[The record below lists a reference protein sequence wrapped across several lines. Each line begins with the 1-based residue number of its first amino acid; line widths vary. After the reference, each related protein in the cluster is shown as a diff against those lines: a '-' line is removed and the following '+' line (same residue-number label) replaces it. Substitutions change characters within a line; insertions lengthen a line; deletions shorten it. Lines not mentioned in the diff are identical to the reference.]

1 MIRGFPVLA
10 AAVLALSFAGT
21 TAAQAPTW
29 PVKPVRLIVA
39 YPPGGS
45 TDVAARLVAEPL
57 SKALGVPV
65 FVENKPG
72 AGGTIG
78 ALFSAKSDPDGYTL
92 HFGSAAET
100 SIARVTMKAVPF
112 ETLRDFQ
119 PVSLVGRVPFLL
131 VTHAALPP
139 NNLREL
145 IDWIRANPGKVN
157 YSSFGNNTTN
167 HLVGEAFKV
176 AAGVEAAHI
185 PYKGSAPSV
194 ADLIGGQVQYTF
206 DTITAVL
213 PQVKGGRLKAIAVAT
228 AQRSALVPDVPTLSE
243 SGLPGFTGGT
253 WFGVLAPVG
262 TPAAVVDRLSRE
274 LAAILRSEAMKK
286 EFESRGIEP
295 VGDTPQE
302 FGRYIA
308 SESERWTALA
318 AKIGLR
324 PE

>member
-1 MIRGFPVLA
+1 MVDKVLTCCLVLA
-10 AAVLALSFAGT
+10 CLVPLQA
-21 TAAQAPTW
+21 AAQSAAYPT
-29 PVKPVRLIVA
+29 RAIRIIVA

-57 SKALGVPV
+57 SRALGQPV
-65 FVENKPG
+65 VIENRPG

-78 ALFSAKSDPDGYTL
+78 ASLVAKSDADGYTL
-92 HFGSAAET
+92 LFGSAAET
-100 SIARVTMKAVPF
+100 SIARVTMKNVPF
-112 ETLRDFQ
+112 ETLKDFA
-119 PVSLVGRVPFLL
+119 PVTLVGRVPFLL
-131 VTHAALPP
+131 VTNAALPP
-139 NNLREL
+139 TNLREL
-145 IDWIRANPGKVN
+145 IAWIRSSPGKVN

-176 AAGVEAAHI
+176 AAGVDVAHI

-194 ADLIGGQVQYTF
+194 ADLLGGQVQYTF

-213 PQVKGGRLKAIAVAT
+213 PHVRGGRLRAIAVAT

-253 WFGVLAPVG
+253 WFGLLAPVA
-262 TPAAVVDRLSRE
+262 TPAPVVERLNRE
-274 LAAILRSEAMKK
+274 LAAILHSDAMRK

-295 VGDTPQE
+295 VGDSPQE
-302 FGRYIA
+302 YAQFIR
-308 SESERWTALA
+308 SETERWTQLA
-318 AKIGLR
+318 AKIGLK